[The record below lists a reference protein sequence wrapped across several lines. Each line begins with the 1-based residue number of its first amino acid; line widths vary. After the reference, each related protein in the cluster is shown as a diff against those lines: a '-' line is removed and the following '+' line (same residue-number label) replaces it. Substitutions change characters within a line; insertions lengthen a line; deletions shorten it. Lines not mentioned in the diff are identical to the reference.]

1 MTLRLVYTIASDRG
15 LVRDNNE
22 DSAYAGPNL
31 LIIADGMGGHAAG
44 EVASQLM
51 VNHMARL
58 DSKIREFPAEFA
70 EADKLALLG
79 AYAEDANVEIA
90 ETVQRRP
97 ETDGMGTTLTGMLFD
112 GRELALIHAGD
123 SRGYRLRNGV
133 LEQLTIDDTFVQSL
147 VNEGKLDPE
156 DVSSHPRKS
165 LILKAYTGQPVEPTL
180 RVLDARPGDRLLL
193 CSDGLSDPVTAS
205 TITDALRTGT
215 PATAATRLVELALR
229 SGGPDN
235 VTVIVADVLE
245 DEHLDEKSRA
255 ALPSTPMLGGALA
268 GEHPEHSHPDTAA
281 GRAAAWSRRPQVI
294 PPTPGAEPAPPA
306 AAPAP
311 AAAAAPA
318 DDPDEE
324 GPRSG
329 SGRGRGR
336 WLGLTLVLVLLV
348 ALGGGAWWVSNAI
361 DSNYYLAVN
370 EDEDFVIHQG
380 VDYSVFGR
388 ELNDPLQTACINRD
402 GGLRFVDVNPDDG
415 RASASCAIFG
425 LEDLPDSVRASVAGL
440 EGGSYDEVTQQMRRL
455 ADQALPVCLTRESET
470 PETESPE
477 TMTDEPA
484 SGDLNQPGVNCREV
498 A

>member
-31 LIIADGMGGHAAG
+31 LVIADGMGGHAAG

-58 DSKIREFPAEFA
+58 DTKVREFPEEFA

-90 ETVQRRP
+90 ETIMSRP
-97 ETDGMGTTLTGMLFD
+97 ETDGMGTTLTAMLFD
-112 GRELALIHAGD
+112 GREIDLIHVGD
-123 SRGYRLRNGV
+123 SRGYRLRDGV
-133 LEQLTIDDTFVQSL
+133 LEQLTVDDTFVQSL

-180 RVLDARPGDRLLL
+180 RTLDALPGDRLLL

-235 VTVIVADVLE
+235 VTVVVADVL
-245 DEHLDEKSRA
+245 DDAHLDEKSRA
-255 ALPSTPMLGGALA
+255 ALPSTPLLGGALA
-268 GEHPEHSHPDTAA
+268 GDHPEHTHPDTAA

-294 PPTPGAEPAPPA
+294 PPNQGGE
-306 AAPAP
+306 P
-311 AAAAAPA
+311 AAAAAAETPA
-318 DDPDEE
+318 PAEDADEE
-324 GPRSG
+324 GPRAG
-329 SGRGRGR
+329 GAWGR
-336 WLGLTLVLVLLV
+336 WLTLILVLVLLV
-348 ALGGGAWWVSNAI
+348 ALGGGTWWASKKI
-361 DSNYYLAVN
+361 DENYYLAVDGQEN
-370 EDEDFVIHQG
+370 FVVHQG
-380 VDYSVFGR
+380 VDFSVFGR
-388 ELNDPLQTACINRD
+388 ELNDPLQQACINRD

-415 RASASCAIFG
+415 QASASCTIFG
-425 LEDLPDSVRASVAGL
+425 LQDIPESVRASVAGL
-440 EGGSYDEVTQQMRRL
+440 EGGSYDEVTQQLRRL
-455 ADQALPVCLTRESET
+455 ADQALPVCLT
-470 PETESPE
+470 TESDGNP
-477 TMTDEPA
+477 DQPA